1 MSEEFGGPMTNA
13 MQKGLLIY
21 SSVASTIILAAL
33 LMGAKAQINRFD
45 EISVHRLNITEPDGT
60 LRMVISNKDRLP
72 PVIIK
77 GKERP
82 DMGEPRPQAGM
93 IFYNDEGTENGG
105 LIFSGRKNEKGEIV
119 DSGAS
124 LSFDRYGA
132 GQTIQLAGV
141 DDREN
146 HFAGLQI
153 NDAKGQAVWVGRG
166 PDGLATVSLAGKDG
180 KERIRLQVSA
190 DGKGSI
196 VFLDAKGKVIQ
207 ELMPSN

>member
-1 MSEEFGGPMTNA
+1 VTNA
-13 MQKGLLIY
+13 LAKGLLVY
-21 SSVASTIILAAL
+21 SSLVSTALLALL
-33 LMGAKAQINRFD
+33 LMGAKSKVSDFD
-45 EISVHRLNITEPDGT
+45 EIRVHRLDVMEPDGT

-82 DMGEPRPQAGM
+82 EMGEPRPQAGM

-105 LIFSGRKNEKGEIV
+105 LIFSGRKNDKGQIV

-141 DDREN
+141 DDSEN
-146 HFAGLQI
+146 HFAGLGV
-153 NDAKGQAVWVGRG
+153 NDIGGQRVWSVVTTMDS
-166 PDGLATVSLAGKDG
+166 PA
-180 KERIRLQVSA
+180 
-190 DGKGSI
+190 
-196 VFLDAKGKVIQ
+196 FH
-207 ELMPSN
+207 

>member
-1 MSEEFGGPMTNA
+1 VTNA
-13 MQKGLLIY
+13 IGKGLLVY
-21 SSVASTIILAAL
+21 SCVVSSALLAAL
-33 LMGAKAQINRFD
+33 LMGAKSKVSDFD
-45 EISVHRLNITEPDGT
+45 EINVHRLNITEPDGT

-82 DMGEPRPQAGM
+82 EMGEPRPQAGM

-105 LIFSGRKNEKGEIV
+105 LIFSGRKNEKGQIV

-141 DDREN
+141 DDSEN
-146 HFAGLQI
+146 HFAGLGI
-153 NDAKGQAVWVGRG
+153 NDTGGQRVWVGR
-166 PDGLATVSLAGKDG
+166 DDHGLASVSLAGVDG
-180 KERIRLQVSA
+180 KERIRLQVTA

-196 VFLDAKGKVIQ
+196 VFLDEHGKVVQ
-207 ELMPSN
+207 DLSPAK

>member
-1 MSEEFGGPMTNA
+1 MKSQP
-13 MQKGLLIY
+13 K
-21 SSVASTIILAAL
+21 
-33 LMGAKAQINRFD
+33 RFD
-45 EISVHRLNITEPDGT
+45 ELSVHRLDITEPDGT
-60 LRMVISNKDRLP
+60 LRMAISNKDRLP

-82 DMGEPRPQAGM
+82 EMGESRPQAGM

-105 LIFSGRKNEKGEIV
+105 LIFSGRKNDQGQVV

-132 GQTIQLAGV
+132 GQTVQLAGV
-141 DDREN
+141 DDSEN

-153 NDAKGQAVWVGRG
+153 NDVGGQRVWAGR
-166 PDGLATVSLAGKDG
+166 DNQGLASISLAAKDG

-190 DGKGSI
+190 DGRASI
-196 VFLDAKGKVIQ
+196 VFLDAKGNVLQ
-207 ELMPSN
+207 ELAPTK

>member
-1 MSEEFGGPMTNA
+1 MTNA
-13 MQKGLLIY
+13 VQKFLIIY
-21 SSVASTIILAAL
+21 STAISSIALAVL
-33 LMGAKAQINRFD
+33 LMGARSQPTRFD

-60 LRMVISNKDRLP
+60 LRMVVSNKDRLP

-82 DMGEPRPQAGM
+82 EMGEARPQAGM

-105 LIFSGRKNEKGEIV
+105 LIFSGRKNDKGQIV

-141 DDREN
+141 DDSEN
-146 HFAGLQI
+146 HFAGLAI
-153 NDAKGQAVWVGRG
+153 NDAGGQRVWAGRNRE
-166 PDGLATVSLAGKDG
+166 GLASISLAGTDG
-180 KERIRLQVSA
+180 KERIRLQVSGEGRA
-190 DGKGSI
+190 SI
-196 VFLDAKGKVIQ
+196 VFLDAEGKVLQ
-207 ELMPSN
+207 ELAPTK

>member
-1 MSEEFGGPMTNA
+1 VTNA
-13 MQKGLLIY
+13 LAKGLLVY
-21 SSVASTIILAAL
+21 SSLVSTALLALL
-33 LMGAKAQINRFD
+33 LMGAKSKVSDFD
-45 EISVHRLNITEPDGT
+45 EIRVHRLDVMEPDGT

-82 DMGEPRPQAGM
+82 EMGEPRPQAGM

-105 LIFSGRKNEKGEIV
+105 LIFSGRKNDKGQIV

-141 DDREN
+141 DDSEN
-146 HFAGLQI
+146 HFAGLGV
-153 NDAKGQAVWVGRG
+153 NDIGGQRVWVGR
-166 PDGLATVSLAGKDG
+166 DDHGLASVSLAGADG
-180 KERIRLQVSA
+180 KERIRLQVTA

-196 VFLDAKGKVIQ
+196 VFLDTQGRVIQ
-207 ELMPSN
+207 ELAPAK

>member
-1 MSEEFGGPMTNA
+1 VTNA
-13 MQKGLLIY
+13 LAKGLLVY
-21 SSVASTIILAAL
+21 SSLVSTALLALL
-33 LMGAKAQINRFD
+33 LMGAKSKVSDFD
-45 EISVHRLNITEPDGT
+45 EIRVHRLDVTEPDGT

-82 DMGEPRPQAGM
+82 EMGEPRPQAGM

-105 LIFSGRKNEKGEIV
+105 LIFSGRKNDKGQIV

-141 DDREN
+141 DDSEN
-146 HFAGLQI
+146 HFAGLGV
-153 NDAKGQAVWVGRG
+153 NDIGGQRVWVGRN
-166 PDGLATVSLAGKDG
+166 DHGLASVSLAGADG
-180 KERIRLQVSA
+180 KERIRLQVTA

-196 VFLDAKGKVIQ
+196 VFLDTQGRVIQ
-207 ELMPSN
+207 ELAPAK

>member
-1 MSEEFGGPMTNA
+1 VNNF
-13 MQKGLLIY
+13 MQKGLIIY
-21 SSVASTIILAAL
+21 SCAISTVVLAL
-33 LMGAKAQINRFD
+33 TLMGAKTQPKQFD
-45 EISVHRLNITEPDGT
+45 EISVHRLDITEPDGT
-60 LRMVISNKDRLP
+60 LRMVISDKDRLP

-82 DMGEPRPQAGM
+82 EMGEARPQAGM

-105 LIFSGRKNEKGEIV
+105 LIFSGRKNDKGQIV

-141 DDREN
+141 DDNEN
-146 HFAGLQI
+146 HFAGLQV
-153 NDAKGQAVWVGRG
+153 NDSGGQRVWAGRG
-166 PDGLATVSLAGKDG
+166 SDGLATVSLAGTDG
-180 KERIRLQVSA
+180 KERLRLQVSA

-196 VFLDAKGKVIQ
+196 VFLDRNGKVVQ
-207 ELMPSN
+207 ELAPTR